1 MWEIA
6 GIHSLKGLFIKQ
18 ALKLLGNADLKKK
31 KESYMQFSLNGSD
44 KIERNA
50 S

>member
-31 KESYMQFSLNGSD
+31 VLYVVFFK
-44 KIERNA
+44 
-50 S
+50 

>member
-1 MWEIA
+1 MCEIA

-31 KESYMQFSLNGSD
+31 KKNHICSFL
-44 KIERNA
+44 
-50 S
+50 

>member
-6 GIHSLKGLFIKQ
+6 GIHSLNGLFIKQ

-31 KESYMQFSLNGSD
+31 KSYMQFSLNDSD
-44 KIERNA
+44 KVERNA
-50 S
+50 T

>member
-31 KESYMQFSLNGSD
+31 RVVYVVFFK
-44 KIERNA
+44 
-50 S
+50 

>member
-1 MWEIA
+1 MCEIA

-31 KESYMQFSLNGSD
+31 KKESYM
-44 KIERNA
+44 
-50 S
+50 

>member
-1 MWEIA
+1 MCEIA

-31 KESYMQFSLNGSD
+31 KQRVIYVVFF
-44 KIERNA
+44 K
-50 S
+50 